1 MRAEEY
7 KRSLRRRFAES
18 KTANRREED
27 SLEAILQGLRQKMKS
42 IVLLCLIV
50 ASIYAG
56 PPFPLS
62 DDTLSPQCQT
72 PKCPATKA
80 NDGAPIVLPYPLDC
94 LQYIVCEE
102 SGPRTVACPADLVF
116 NKNTGICDTRQNANC
131 VPCWQG

>member
-1 MRAEEY
+1 
-7 KRSLRRRFAES
+7 
-18 KTANRREED
+18 
-27 SLEAILQGLRQKMKS
+27 MKS

-116 NKNTGICDTRQNANC
+116 NKVSEVFSKIIFEARS
-131 VPCWQG
+131 